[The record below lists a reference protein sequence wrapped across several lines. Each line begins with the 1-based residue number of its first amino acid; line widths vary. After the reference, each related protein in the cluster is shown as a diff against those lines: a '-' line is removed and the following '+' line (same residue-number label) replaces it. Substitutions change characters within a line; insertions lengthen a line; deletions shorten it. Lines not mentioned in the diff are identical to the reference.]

1 MKNIKKIELLQ
12 NKEEI
17 LPGFSS
23 DFPYISS
30 RAEIDKYDGRFVPWH
45 WHKPIELFILKAE
58 F

>member
-17 LPGFSS
+17 FLGTG
-23 DFPYISS
+23 ISQS
-30 RAEIDKYDGRFVPWH
+30 NF
-45 WHKPIELFILKAE
+45 FILKAE